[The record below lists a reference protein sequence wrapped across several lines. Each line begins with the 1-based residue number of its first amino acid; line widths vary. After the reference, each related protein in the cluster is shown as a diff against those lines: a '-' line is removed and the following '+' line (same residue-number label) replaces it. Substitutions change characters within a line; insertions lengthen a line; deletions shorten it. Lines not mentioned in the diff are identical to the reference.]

1 MKSRTCA
8 LLAVLSLPGTGPA
21 ASAAEYPTKPIRFLV
36 PTAPGGGLDVIARF
50 IMVPLSETLGKPV
63 VVDNRGGASGAIALE
78 TTAHAAADG
87 YTMIIFSSSQII
99 YAALNKTSYDLFR
112 DFAPVSQISAAPY
125 ALVVYPGLP
134 VNSVKE
140 LVAYA
145 QANREQVNYGSS
157 GNGTLQ
163 HLATELF
170 SSIVGVKLTHIPY
183 KGIGAGFTDMIAG
196 RTQMTMSSLS
206 ALAPLIRDKRMR
218 ALAVTGAERSAMLP
232 EVPTM
237 IEAGIPGFVVT
248 QWHGTLMPAGTP
260 RPIVERMQREIRNAV
275 QRKDVAQRLSGDGT
289 IPVGSSP
296 DAFSAHMKSED
307 LTWRKVIRQAGV
319 QGGG

>member
-1 MKSRTCA
+1 MKSGTCT
-8 LLAVLSLPGTGPA
+8 LLAVLLLSF
-21 ASAAEYPTKPIRFLV
+21 SAAATAADYPTKPIRFLV

-50 IMVPLSETLGKPV
+50 IMVPLSESLGKPV

-78 TTAHAAADG
+78 TTAHAAPDG

-112 DFAPVSQISAAPY
+112 GFAPVSQISAAPY
-125 ALVVYPGLP
+125 ALVIYPGLP
-134 VNSVKE
+134 INSVKE

-145 QANREQVNYGSS
+145 KANREQLNYGSS

-170 SSIVGVKLTHIPY
+170 GSIVGVQFTHIPY

-260 RPIVERMQREIRNAV
+260 RPVVERMQREIRKAV
-275 QRKDVAQRLSGDGT
+275 QRTDVAQRLSADGT
-289 IPVGSSP
+289 IPIGSSP
-296 DAFSAHMKSED
+296 AEFAAHMKSED
-307 LTWRKVIRQAGV
+307 VTWRKVIKQAGV